1 MIEKVRIGALNYRV
15 ILTEALRQKTDLEG
29 QICYCTNEIEIDAL
43 SEEQRQYAI
52 LLHEIIHGI
61 LEGSRNESLEKD
73 PALLEQVVEVLAHGL
88 LGVLRDNPDLIR
100 EIQEL
105 WNEGGGE

>member
-1 MIEKVRIGALNYRV
+1 MDSLSQP
-15 ILTEALRQKTDLEG
+15 QK
-29 QICYCTNEIEIDAL
+29 
-43 SEEQRQYAI
+43 QYAI
-52 LLHEIIHGI
+52 LLHEIVHGI
-61 LEGSRNESLEKD
+61 LSESSVNEPLERD